1 MTEAME
7 SRARRLLDRYP
18 RPAGALMPLIDL
30 VLADRG
36 GCDPGA
42 ARWIAGLTG
51 LSAAAVAGIASSRG
65 EPSADRVRVCAG
77 MSCRLMGGEE
87 VARRLRERLAAQA
100 LFAAAGR
107 VLAVSAAAAPA
118 WAHLGAWNAFGREL
132 LRLQRLAEAHP
143 KRWPVATLREVPA
156 TIHDLV
162 SAAVPEPG
170 TAVAPRAAQRCRR
183 SLADFSR
190 LLATQAERLAALLAV
205 APDRTAVERLVRCA
219 RRRDLQLIERADLR
233 DRTHLPDRAGR
244 RAAQGPLLAHA
255 IILRRLPVS

>member
-36 GCDPGA
+36 DCDPGA

-87 VARRLRERLAAQA
+87 VARRLRERLGDLVTPAAC
-100 LFAAAGR
+100 LG
-107 VLAVSAAAAPA
+107 VCSAAPA
-118 WAHLGAWNAFGREL
+118 FERGGRL
-132 LRLQRLAEAHP
+132 FDGLTP
-143 KRWPVATLREVPA
+143 
-156 TIHDLV
+156 
-162 SAAVPEPG
+162 
-170 TAVAPRAAQRCRR
+170 
-183 SLADFSR
+183 
-190 LLATQAERLAALLAV
+190 ERLDALAGD
-205 APDRTAVERLVRCA
+205 AP
-219 RRRDLQLIERADLR
+219 
-233 DRTHLPDRAGR
+233 P
-244 RAAQGPLLAHA
+244 
-255 IILRRLPVS
+255 